1 MKKYLMTG
9 LLVSLALQAGA
20 AVAAESATAK
30 AVFAGGCFWC
40 MEAPFDAIDGVK
52 STTSGYIGGTT
63 KSPTYEQV
71 SSGRTGHAEAVQV
84 IYDPK
89 KVTYEKLLYVYWR
102 NIDPTTPNRQFC
114 DAGTQYRTGIF
125 YVDEAQKKAA
135 LASKAELEKSKPFP
149 GAVVT
154 EITAAGEF
162 TPAEDYHQDYYL
174 KNPVRYKFYRT
185 GCGRDDRLKEL
196 WGVQAGGGTH

>member
-1 MKKYLMTG
+1 VKKYLMTG